1 MNKHGVLLDD
11 STLRNPLAN
20 FCNPPFVKLFNTP
33 LWFATLLINA
43 KDNSSKAGVF
53 TNITQRSLDCTL
65 RSAPPTASGD
75 INGEL
80 DPLA

>member
-1 MNKHGVLLDD
+1 MEYCLMIAPHEFLSQTSVTPV
-11 STLRNPLAN
+11 SQ
-20 FCNPPFVKLFNTP
+20 KLFNTP
-33 LWFATLLINA
+33 LWFAEQLIHA
-43 KDNSSKAGVF
+43 RDNSSKAGVF